1 MRSIVLA
8 LIATAL
14 VASACA
20 PTTPTATAP
29 PSGAPAASSAAAPA
43 GQQAAGSEKVRRLIQ
58 AARDGGE
65 NELNVSWASSSL
77 GGMESIK
84 RIEAWMNQTYGTN
97 IKVTLIPGPS
107 MTDMVGKITQEYIA
121 GQKASS
127 DVYLGRELHLATMLP
142 HDVLEQYDYTQLSPR
157 ITRDIVGERNIGVEV
172 YTTIPAILYNSELVP
187 RAEVPQRLEDVLQ
200 PKWKGRIAAT
210 ETASYFDSLSAR
222 PEWGAERMK
231 AYMARLSQQ
240 VGGLMRNS
248 EEHRII
254 SGEFLMLVLGNTHNA
269 KQNAAK
275 GAPLAASVP
284 EDVAQAST
292 LNLAVPRNSAH
303 PNLAKLYINAMLS
316 EAGQRILFETYLTDH
331 SELPGS
337 RSAEDLAELRA
348 KGIRLQKLNVR
359 FALDHPELP
368 EVEQELRTILRG
380 R

>member
-1 MRSIVLA
+1 LA
-8 LIATAL
+8 WIAAAL

-29 PSGAPAASSAAAPA
+29 PSGAPAASSAAAAA
-43 GQQAAGSEKVRRLIQ
+43 GQPAAGSELSPEVRRLIQ
-58 AARDGGE
+58 AARDSGE
-65 NELNVSWASSSL
+65 TELNVAWASSSL

-97 IKVTLIPGPS
+97 IKITLIPGPS
-107 MTDMVGKITQEYIA
+107 MTDMVGKITQEYLA

-157 ITRDIVGERNIGVEV
+157 ITRDIVGERNVGVEV

-200 PKWKGRIAAT
+200 PKWRGRIAAT
-210 ETASYFDSLSAR
+210 ETASYFGSLSAH

-240 VGGLMRNS
+240 VGGLIRNS

-254 SGEFLMLVLGNTHNA
+254 SGEFVMLVLGNTHNA
-269 KQNAAK
+269 KQNSAK
-275 GAPLAASVP
+275 GAPLASVVP
-284 EDVAQAST
+284 EDVAQANT
-292 LNLAVPRNSAH
+292 LNLGVPRNSAH

-359 FALDHPELP
+359 FALDHPDLP